1 MPIMRSPTASTLGT
15 HASSRHLHTGH
26 MWIATYFHALPRN
39 WTPTQHVVYGHTL
52 VIWPSTLLRT
62 DSHVSS
68 TWMSTQCSTWSHVLL
83 LRGPPQTCGGTPRF
97 RRLDAAGLPHHLRW
111 ASTILIG
118 CPRSLWVPTMF
129 RGKPRD
135 KLGAHIFAWRS
146 KAMLNWV
153 STCCIVGGQV
163 FWLGVHTMRLGIHEV
178 LWAPRYLR
186 GLSRVWLGHPFVAY
200 GHPRLTVGHP

>member
-1 MPIMRSPTASTLGT
+1 MRSPTASTLGT

-26 MWIATYFHALPRN
+26 TWIATCSHTLPRF
-39 WTPTQHVVYGHTL
+39 WTSTQHVVDSHTL
-52 VIWPSTLLRT
+52 VIWVPTLLRT

-68 TWMSTQCSTWSHVLL
+68 TWMSTRFSTRSHVLL

-97 RRLDAAGLPHHLRW
+97 RRVDAAGLPHHLRW
-111 ASTILIG
+111 TATILIG
-118 CPRSLWVPTMF
+118 CPRSLWVSTMF

-135 KLGAHIFAWRS
+135 KLGTHIFAWRP

-163 FWLGVHTMRLGIHEV
+163 FWLDVHTMILGTHEV

-200 GHPRLTVGHP
+200 GYPRLTVGHP